1 LERLRQDLTQRI
13 VESEMR
19 AATAI
24 TDLAGS
30 VNRLSDLLREQFDL
44 RPRVER
50 CEREIEAIKHRLPDA

>member
-1 LERLRQDLTQRI
+1 
-13 VESEMR
+13 MR